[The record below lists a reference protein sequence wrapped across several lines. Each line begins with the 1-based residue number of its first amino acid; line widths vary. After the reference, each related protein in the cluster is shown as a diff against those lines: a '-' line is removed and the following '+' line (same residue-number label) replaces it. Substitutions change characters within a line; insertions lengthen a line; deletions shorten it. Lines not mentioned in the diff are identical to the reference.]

1 HALPFLIPIYGIIY
15 RGDDMSKADITRQ
28 FALDRVGNPYIF
40 ATDGQEC
47 TPAKRRERA
56 NAKPDYAAN
65 IKKYCPVLSGK
76 QADCTGCKYQGK
88 AAYDCR
94 GLVYRA
100 LKAAGVSI
108 SSVGASSQW
117 NGDYWSEKGAI
128 ADMPVDRVCAV
139 FMRSASASPMGHVGL
154 YIGNGEVVEARGHAY
169 GVVLTKLKNRKWTD
183 YAIPR
188 GLYGGEE
195 TVPDADEPLLR
206 KGMYGPWVATLQTI
220 LVKLGYDLG
229 AYGPNKDGIDGDFG
243 AKTEA
248 AVKAFQGSHTLKAD
262 GVVGPL
268 TWAELEKYSP
278 DEEPEDEP
286 EELFT
291 VTIHNLT
298 YAQVEALKAQY
309 LVVIA

>member
-1 HALPFLIPIYGIIY
+1 
-15 RGDDMSKADITRQ
+15 MSKADITRQ

-188 GLYGGEE
+188 GLYEGVDTMPVFSEIPP
-195 TVPDADEPLLR
+195 TLR
-206 KGMYGPWVATLQTI
+206 KGDKDKALIPYIKSVQTI
-220 LVKLGYDLG
+220 LKGLGYDLG